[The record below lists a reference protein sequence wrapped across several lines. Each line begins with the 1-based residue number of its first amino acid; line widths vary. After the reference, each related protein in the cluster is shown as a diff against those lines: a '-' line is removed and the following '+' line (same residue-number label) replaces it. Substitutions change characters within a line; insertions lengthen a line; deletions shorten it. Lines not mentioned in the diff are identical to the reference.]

1 MSHLVLVGAG
11 HVHLGLFAQLTSLT
25 RKGHQLT
32 VISQSSTYCY
42 SGMAPGVLGGQY
54 DGSDIIL
61 DIKAIVEG
69 FGIRFIP
76 QKVIQIDPVRKLLT
90 LDEGPKEPYDVVSF
104 NIGSSIPA
112 AGMTLDSHF
121 RGIRGAAD
129 PAGVFAS
136 GDSWRMMWSKSQTR
150 KAHCILS
157 REERDS

>member
-1 MSHLVLVGAG
+1 MSHLVLGGAG
-11 HVHLGLFAQLTSLT
+11 HVHLGLFARLPSLI

-54 DGSDIIL
+54 D
-61 DIKAIVEG
+61 EG

-76 QKVIQIDPVRKLLT
+76 QKVVQIDPVRKLLT

-136 GDSWRMMWSKSQTR
+136 GKSICEGYPR
-150 KAHCILS
+150 F
-157 REERDS
+157 E